1 MRTNLSVLTTL
12 LFVVA
17 VFGLSNAVAAGN
29 ATNNG
34 KYVTQAEA
42 MITSM
47 AKGDFNTAETDFTD
61 VMKQA
66 APPAKLQE
74 VWSAITVQQG
84 DFQKING
91 TKTLAKDGYMN
102 VLVETQFKNGALV
115 FNVTFDSAGKIAG
128 FHMLQA
134 G

>member
-1 MRTNLSVLTTL
+1 MRTNLAVPSLL
-12 LFVVA
+12 LFVV
-17 VFGLSNAVAAGN
+17 VTFISSNALAAGN
-29 ATNNG
+29 TNTNG
-34 KYVTQAEA
+34 KYVTRAEA

-47 AKGDFNTAETDFTD
+47 AKGDFNAAETDFTD

-74 VWSAITVQQG
+74 VWSAITAQQG
-84 DFQKING
+84 DFEKISG
-91 TKTLAKDGYMN
+91 AKTVAKDGYLN
-102 VLVETQFKNGALV
+102 VLVETQFKNGTLV

-128 FHMLQA
+128 FHLLPA

>member
-1 MRTNLSVLTTL
+1 MRTNLNVLTTL

-17 VFGLSNAVAAGN
+17 VFDFGNVFAAGN
-29 ATNNG
+29 ATANG
-34 KYVTQAEA
+34 KYVTQAQA

-47 AKGDFNTAETDFTD
+47 AKDDFNKAETDFTD

-74 VWSAITVQQG
+74 VWSAITAQQG
-84 DFQKING
+84 DFEKISG
-91 TKTLAKDGYMN
+91 TKTLAKDGYLN
-102 VLVETQFKNGALV
+102 VLVETQFKNGALL
-115 FNVTFDSAGKIAG
+115 FNVTFDAGGKIAG
-128 FHMLQA
+128 FHIVSA